1 MTQPVRSIVCPV
13 DFSATSEEA
22 ARYAVGLA
30 EALGAER
37 ITFLHVFQPPIYPLP
52 EAAGSFLDAQAEK
65 AIKEHFRRELEGLA
79 SRHSAHGFEVEA
91 KLIEGFP
98 HPAIVDTAVELGAD
112 LIVLA
117 THGRSGLSH
126 LLLGSVAEKVV
137 RTSPIPDCT
146 VRVKE

>member
-1 MTQPVRSIVCPV
+1 MTKLVSTILCPV

-30 EALGAER
+30 EAVGAGR
-37 ITFLHVFQPPIYPLP
+37 IVFLHVFQPPIYPLP
-52 EAAGSFLDAQAEK
+52 EAVGALLDAEAQK
-65 AIKEHFRRELEGLA
+65 AIRDHFRRELEGLA
-79 SRHSAHGFEVEA
+79 GRHSGHGIEVEA
-91 KLIEGFP
+91 KLVEGFP
-98 HPAIVDTAVELGAD
+98 HPVIVETAEDVGAD

-137 RTSPIPDCT
+137 RTSTIPVCT